1 MGPAVALLA
10 LFLRE
15 PAAATGSPM
24 AASGGSVDNTGS
36 PMAAPAVSS
45 DDVLFTLP
53 GRWAPG
59 VPPIKPPATYP
70 RTLSRVLADRVS
82 VRDFGAFGDCGCRD
96 QAWAETCCPH
106 DDTAAF
112 AAALSTGDDVY
123 VPPGVYRIDGTVEL
137 SGQTMVL
144 AGQATLARL
153 NISASTAPVVRLTG
167 WRSNLRGSGTVSTT
181 NAAPRGVV
189 NIGPHD
195 FVRAHNV
202 EWNML
207 EGIAIRGPGVSWS
220 YSTPTR
226 PVDPALN
233 GSIGVCID
241 STEGLQG
248 KASVGGGA
256 TYQNTVR
263 GITIRFVDR
272 GVFLGVQANANI
284 MDGIT
289 MEAIGQV
296 SPAACSTELSTHTR
310 EGALAQRTLSDPT
323 LTCRPATTW
332 RARIRKTVSA
342 AAAFASSAP
351 NEAAA

>member
-1 MGPAVALLA
+1 MPSESQRWQGRSQVTMGPAVALLA

-15 PAAATGSPM
+15 PAA
-24 AASGGSVDNTGS
+24 
-36 PMAAPAVSS
+36 AAPAVSS

-59 VPPIKPPATYP
+59 VPPIKPPPTDP

-112 AAALSTGDDVY
+112 AAALGTGDDVY
-123 VPPGVYRIDGTVEL
+123 VPPGVYRLDGTVEL

-167 WRSNLRGSGTVSTT
+167 WRANLRGSGTVSTT

-220 YSTPTR
+220 YSTPSQ

-272 GVFLGVQANANI
+272 GVFLGVQVNGNVL
-284 MDGIT
+284 DGIT

-296 SPAACSTELSTHTR
+296 SPGPLQHTTF
-310 EGALAQRTLSDPT
+310 LP
-323 LTCRPATTW
+323 
-332 RARIRKTVSA
+332 
-342 AAAFASSAP
+342 
-351 NEAAA
+351 